1 MKQTRNLCMSFSDEG
16 GNNKTLTIM
25 APRNGVTIED
35 VRPVAN
41 LITTNNIILGKVGHL
56 KTFNGAYIVTRT
68 TEEIW

>member
-68 TEEIW
+68 TEEI